1 MNKEKSMAEM
11 NNQELFAV
19 LAGYGG
25 STAQYE
31 LRYVLAKA
39 ANYIAKT
46 GEKPKDLEQA
56 VKWFLQGKF
65 DLY

>member
-1 MNKEKSMAEM
+1 MDKEKPMAEM

-25 STAQYE
+25 AKAQWE
-31 LRYVLAKA
+31 LKHVLTKA
-39 ANYIAKT
+39 ANYTIRT

-56 VKWFLQGKF
+56 VKWYLQGRF
-65 DLY
+65 DLD